1 MNYNPLMQTN
11 IEITRAFMETPD
23 GVLSIHQISRKL
35 KLPYGTA
42 YNRIHIL
49 TEQGIV
55 QMLPQGKA
63 KLCALNPENPMTAS
77 LLALGSAQKTDL
89 FMRHNPGPGVLLK
102 KIRTTIKESCPDSVL
117 TAILL
122 TPDILH
128 ILSPEASANDEHN
141 PMRKMDLSLDF
152 FFISSDP
159 GFDGSEIENQL
170 SRLIPPGI
178 SAKITNMTLDRN
190 TLLGM
195 FAENENEA
203 GLAAYTML
211 HEGLVIFGF
220 ENFYTLILEAFA
232 RKLAG

>member
-1 MNYNPLMQTN
+1 MQTN

-49 TEQGIV
+49 NEQGIV

-63 KLCALNPENPMTAS
+63 KLCALNPDNPMTAS
-77 LLALGSAQKTDL
+77 LLALGSAQRTDL
-89 FMRHNPGPGVLLK
+89 FSRQNPGAGTLLK
-102 KIRTTIKESCPDSVL
+102 KIRSTIREKCLDSIL
-117 TAILL
+117 SAILL
-122 TPDILH
+122 TPDTLK
-128 ILSPEASANDEHN
+128 LLAPENSELTNSENDQLLQL
-141 PMRKMDLSLDF
+141 DLSLDF
-152 FFISSDP
+152 FFVSSDP
-159 GFDGSEIENQL
+159 SFDASETENQL
-170 SRLIPPGI
+170 SLLIPPGN
-178 SAKITNMTLDRN
+178 STRITSMTLDRN

-203 GLAAYTML
+203 GLTAYAML
-211 HEGLVIFGF
+211 HEGLMLFGF
-220 ENFYTLILEAFA
+220 ENFYTLILEAFS